1 MTPAA
6 LEREP
11 VMATEE
17 ERAVLDEI
25 DRALAEQPRLAA
37 SAALRPGSNRETVFR
52 LITPDGRAVPLPGSG
67 TRLLHAVVHHL
78 ARDRAVS
85 IVPRHKELTTQQA
98 ADLLNVSRPHLI
110 SLLDRGAIPT
120 TGQPSPWRW
129 PLMPP
134 PGRTT
139 PTASA
144 AALPPGRPRP
154 CWRTLQAKYALGWH
168 G

>member
-11 VMATEE
+11 VTATEE

-37 SAALRPGSNRETVFR
+37 SAALHPGSDRETVFR
-52 LITPDGRAVPLPGSG
+52 LITPDGRDVPLPGSV

-78 ARDRAVS
+78 ARDRVVS

-110 SLLDRGAIPT
+110 SLLDRGAIPYT
-120 TGQPSPWRW
+120 R
-129 PLMPP
+129 
-134 PGRTT
+134 PGKHRRLKFGDVL
-139 PTASA
+139 AYKQHRDA
-144 AALPPGRPRP
+144 EEEAALDELARFS
-154 CWRTLQAKYALGWH
+154 QDLGLYR
-168 G
+168 